1 MESVEYKKLM
11 AEIEKLKFHN
21 ISLLTLVGLLNDEKM
36 QEPTI
41 HETVVSYDL
50 SKHDLREVT
59 RLIQSYTGNNFAL
72 EQKALLINPVFK
84 RTNLLAI
91 VKSLVASGM
100 CETKGKEILNS
111 YEG

>member
-41 HETVVSYDL
+41 H
-50 SKHDLREVT
+50 
-59 RLIQSYTGNNFAL
+59 
-72 EQKALLINPVFK
+72 
-84 RTNLLAI
+84 
-91 VKSLVASGM
+91 
-100 CETKGKEILNS
+100 
-111 YEG
+111 